1 MTKHAAPWCALQWAL
16 ALLVTGAN
24 PGDAAA
30 CTLAIKNVTVV
41 AMTTPAVTAEQTVI
55 VSGATIAA
63 VGRGLSTS
71 RCRNVI
77 DGRGQFLSPGLT
89 DAHVHVESESF
100 ASAFGAKPGPI
111 DFDDVLALYPAFGIT
126 SVRVM
131 SGAPDIRRFRD
142 RAPGAHPAPRLVVA
156 SPMIAGRPPILPEP
170 VTLVVDTPEAARAA
184 VARFKSEGY
193 DLIKLRENL
202 DPKVHA
208 ALADAARKHAIP
220 VDGHVTRGPTVDTLL
235 AAGQRGFAHLDEI
248 ARAISSGG
256 TSAPTLKRHDA
267 YISSAMAVLDNAI
280 RQIEDYD
287 SLARR
292 PEMRAL
298 HPMFVDTFWSRTQ
311 NPYAKPGV
319 DAAFFKQLLALTRS
333 TLRDLTREGVTIL
346 AGSDALNPMIIP
358 GHGLHEELRLMVEA
372 GLTPYEAIRT
382 ATMNPARV
390 IAQLAN
396 AGEIAP
402 ERDAD
407 LVLLDA
413 NPLAD
418 IGAYRRPNGVVL
430 RGRWFDRASLDRRL
444 DGVAR
449 RYR

>member
-1 MTKHAAPWCALQWAL
+1 MTKHAAPWRPLQWAL
-16 ALLVTGAN
+16 AVLVTSTGL
-24 PGDAAA
+24 GDATA
-30 CTLAIKNVTVV
+30 CTLAIKDVAVV
-41 AMTTPAVTAEQTVI
+41 AMTTPAVTRDQTVI
-55 VSGATIAA
+55 LAGTKIEAIGPA
-63 VGRGLSTS
+63 LDTS
-71 RCRNVI
+71 RCGKVI
-77 DGRGQFLSPGLT
+77 DGRGKFLGPGLT

-100 ASAFGAKPGPI
+100 APAFGAKPLPI
-111 DFDDVLALYPAFGIT
+111 DFNDVLALYPAFGIT

-131 SGAPDIRRFRD
+131 SGAPDILRFRD
-142 RAPGAHPAPRLVVA
+142 RTPGIHPVPRLVVA

-170 VTLVVDTPEAARAA
+170 VTLVVETPDAARAA

-202 DPKVHA
+202 RPEVHA
-208 ALADAARKHAIP
+208 ALVAAARDKAIAP
-220 VDGHVTRGPTVDTLL
+220 DGHVTRGVTVDALL

-248 ARAISSGG
+248 ARAIASGG
-256 TSAPTLKRHDA
+256 TSATALKRHGA
-267 YISSAMAVLDNAI
+267 YVSSTMVVLDNAI

-287 SLARR
+287 GLVRR

-298 HPMFVDTFWSRTQ
+298 HPMFVNTFWSRAQ

-319 DAAFFKQLLALTRS
+319 DAAYFKQLLTLTKT

-358 GHGLHEELRLMVEA
+358 GDGLHEELRLMVEA

-382 ATMNPARV
+382 ATVNPARV
-390 IAQLAN
+390 IARLAN
-396 AGEIAP
+396 TGELAP
-402 ERDAD
+402 GRDAD
-407 LVLLDA
+407 LVLLAA

-418 IGAYRRPNGVVL
+418 IAAYRRPDGIVL
-430 RGRWFDRASLDRRL
+430 QGRWFDRTALDRRI
-444 DGVAR
+444 DDVAR